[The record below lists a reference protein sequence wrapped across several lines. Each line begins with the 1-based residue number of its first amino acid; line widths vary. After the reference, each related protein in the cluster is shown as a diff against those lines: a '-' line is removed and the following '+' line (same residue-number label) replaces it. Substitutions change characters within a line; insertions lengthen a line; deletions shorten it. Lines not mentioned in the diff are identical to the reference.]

1 MTKTEFLTNINKLL
15 PDGAIIMT
23 RDEIEQQRQEVADL
37 KEHIKALDEQ
47 LSDLYHIGY
56 ESWDSGAEWAIQII
70 KCLLLQEHCNNNTI
84 TLTRDELMRDVV
96 GYVKNILNNRYRG

>member
-1 MTKTEFLTNINKLL
+1 MTKTEFLTNINKLFL
-15 PDGAIIMT
+15 NDAEIFT
-23 RDEIEQQRQEVADL
+23 REELEQQSQEGSEL
-37 KEHIKALDEQ
+37 KEHKKALDEQ
-47 LSDLYHIGY
+47 LRDVYQIGY

-96 GYVKNILNNRYRG
+96 GYVQNILNNRYRG